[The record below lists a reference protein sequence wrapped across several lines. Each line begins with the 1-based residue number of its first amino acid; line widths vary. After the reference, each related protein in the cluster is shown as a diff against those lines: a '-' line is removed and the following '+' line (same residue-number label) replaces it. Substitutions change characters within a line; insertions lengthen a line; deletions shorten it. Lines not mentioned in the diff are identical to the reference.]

1 MTEEERYT
9 MSSFELMPFQGM
21 EPAVQSEINKFTTI
35 VTKQKGD
42 AIYADDELTKYFY
55 VVKKGKV
62 KNYQLNLDNGKEQTL
77 FIYREGDMFD
87 TVTLLDGEPHDVM
100 YEVIEECELL
110 SFPIEFVRE
119 LLTKY
124 PEFNKKFYPY
134 IAKQMRHME
143 EIATDM
149 SLYSTAERLIKLI
162 IQDRDPSK
170 IFRFN
175 ILEGLSHSEVANLLG
190 TVRHVVE
197 RHLKALKEDNLID
210 VKNKHIEI
218 LNADRLLEKISLI

>member
-1 MTEEERYT
+1 
-9 MSSFELMPFQGM
+9 MSSLDLLPFQGM
-21 EPAVQSEINKFTTI
+21 EPVLQNEINKI
-35 VTKQKGD
+35 NKEVTKRKGE
-42 AIYADDELTKYFY
+42 AIFANDELTHYFY

-77 FIYREGDMFD
+77 YIFREGDMFD

-110 SFPIEFVRE
+110 QFPIDFVRD
-119 LLTKY
+119 LLKY
-124 PEFNKKFYPY
+124 PEFNSRFFPY
-134 IAKQMRHME
+134 VAKQMRHME
-143 EIATDM
+143 ELATDM

-162 IQDRDPSK
+162 IQDRDPK
-170 IFRFN
+170 NIFRFN

-197 RHLKALKEDNLID
+197 RHLKALREDSLID
-210 VKNKHIEI
+210 IQNKRIEI
-218 LNADRLLEKISLI
+218 LNADKLLQKINLL

>member
-1 MTEEERYT
+1 MDEERYT
-9 MSSFELMPFQGM
+9 MSSLDLLPFQGM
-21 EPAVQSEINKFTTI
+21 EPVVQGEINKATKV
-35 VTKQKGD
+35 VTRKKGD
-42 AIYADDELTKYFY
+42 AIFADDELTRYFY
-55 VVKKGKV
+55 VVKRGKV
-62 KNYQLNLDNGKEQTL
+62 KNYQLNLENGKEQTL
-77 FIYREGDMFD
+77 YIFREGDMFD
-87 TVTLLDGEPHDVM
+87 TVILLDGEPHDVM

-110 SFPIEFVRE
+110 EFPIDFVRQ
-119 LLTKY
+119 LLNH
-124 PEFNKKFYPY
+124 PEFSKRFYPY

-143 EIATDM
+143 ELATDM

-162 IQDRDPSK
+162 IQDRDPKS

-197 RHLKALKEDNLID
+197 RHLKTLKEENLID

-218 LNADRLLEKISLI
+218 LNADRLLQKINLI